1 MAPIMA
7 VMFIGTTYMII
18 VSKNLLKK
26 YLLVGSLIFGSIIS
40 LFIYN
45 FNFFIAYKCFAHPIV
60 FGSLLLE
67 NIIFSLALGKKQR
80 LIFEEKLVF
89 EKKLNEEKLNLLR
102 SHLNPHFFFNVLNS
116 IKSLLIENN
125 VKSAI
130 KSLGVFSKMMR
141 DFFNSSQE
149 TEHSLKNELRIL
161 TNYINTENIRF
172 DEPINFKILNNLEFN
187 EDLILLPSLVLQ
199 PFAENV
205 IKHGFTFTTLNKK
218 IRLNLLNDVDF
229 LQYKSSIMEGV

>member
-1 MAPIMA
+1 MNDMPRVPMYGIQQPIY
-7 VMFIGTTYMII
+7 I
-18 VSKNLLKK
+18 L
-26 YLLVGSLIFGSIIS
+26 
-40 LFIYN
+40 
-45 FNFFIAYKCFAHPIV
+45 
-60 FGSLLLE
+60 
-67 NIIFSLALGKKQR
+67 
-80 LIFEEKLVF
+80 
-89 EKKLNEEKLNLLR
+89 
-102 SHLNPHFFFNVLNS
+102 
-116 IKSLLIENN
+116 
-125 VKSAI
+125 
-130 KSLGVFSKMMR
+130 
-141 DFFNSSQE
+141 NSSQE